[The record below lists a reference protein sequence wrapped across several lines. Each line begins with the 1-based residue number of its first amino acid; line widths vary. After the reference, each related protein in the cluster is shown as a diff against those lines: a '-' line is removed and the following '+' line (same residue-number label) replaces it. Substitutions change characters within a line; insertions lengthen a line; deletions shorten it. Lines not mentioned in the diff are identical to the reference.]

1 MKKLTLLLTLLVIG
15 LAAWPVHALG
25 AAQESEPVIYFF
37 WGDGCPH
44 CATAKPALRALAE
57 RLNVELREYE
67 VWYSP
72 ENQKLFFEMAA
83 VLGFQPQAVPT
94 IIIGEQYW
102 EGYAKSIEPQMEAV
116 IADCRK
122 NGCPDPSLG
131 LIPAPAS
138 TETQPTQTEPTPAS
152 TDSQPNLTETM
163 PAASTDTPETQ
174 SAPTETVPTTA
185 PQPTDPLPLDFQPLQ
200 PEGMRDNGFAVAI
213 ITMIVMVA
221 ALVYTLVAFVQ
232 GKSFPLPGWAD
243 WLIPVIIAFGIGVA
257 GYLSYVETQE
267 VAAVCGPVGD
277 CNAVQNSPYA
287 TLFGILPVG
296 VLGLLGYLGL
306 LAAWL
311 AQKYVPRLQKTAAM
325 AFLYMA
331 LFAVVFSL
339 YLTYLEP
346 FVIKAVCMWCIT
358 SAWLVTILLLLGL
371 PPATRLFSAL
381 EEDEA
386 E

>member
-1 MKKLTLLLTLLVIG
+1 MLQSNTMKKFTLLLTLLILG
-15 LAAWPVHALG
+15 LAAWPAHALN
-25 AAQESEPVIYFF
+25 AAQESEPIIYFF

-57 RLNVELREYE
+57 RLNVEMREYE

-72 ENQKLFFEMAA
+72 ENQKLFFDMAA

-94 IIIGEQYW
+94 ILIGERHW

-116 IADCRK
+116 ITDCRQ
-122 NGCPDPSLG
+122 NGCPDPGAG

-138 TETQPTQTEPTPAS
+138 TEPQPARPEPAATT
-152 TDSQPNLTETM
+152 TDSQSAPAETM
-163 PAASTDTPETQ
+163 PD
-174 SAPTETVPTTA
+174 APP
-185 PQPTDPLPLDFQPLQ
+185 PLDTLPFDIMPPSPQ
-200 PEGMRDNGFAVAI
+200 GMRDDGFVEAI
-213 ITMIVMVA
+213 ITIIVMAV

-232 GKSFPLPGWAD
+232 GKSFPLPAWAD
-243 WLIPVIIAFGIGVA
+243 WLIPVIIVFGIGVA

-311 AQKYVPRLQKTAAM
+311 ARKAIPWLQKTAAM

-381 EEDEA
+381 EDET

>member
-1 MKKLTLLLTLLVIG
+1 MKTIFRFLALLIVTLS
-15 LAAWPVHALG
+15 AWPVHALG
-25 AAQESEPVIYFF
+25 AAQETEPVIYFF

-83 VLGFQPQAVPT
+83 ALGFQPQAVPT
-94 IIIGEQYW
+94 IIIGKQYW
-102 EGYAKSIEPQMEAV
+102 EGYAKSIEPQMEAA

-138 TETQPTQTEPTPAS
+138 TATQPTQTEPAP
-152 TDSQPNLTETM
+152 
-163 PAASTDTPETQ
+163 ASTDTPETQ

-213 ITMIVMVA
+213 ITMIVMAA

-267 VAAVCGPVGD
+267 VSAVCGPVGD

-311 AQKYVPRLQKTAAM
+311 AQKYIPRLQKTAAM

-381 EEDEA
+381 EDET

>member
-1 MKKLTLLLTLLVIG
+1 MLHSSPMKKLTLLLTLFTLIF
-15 LAAWPVHALG
+15 ATRPVHALD
-25 AAQESEPVIYFF
+25 AAQEAEPVIYLF

-72 ENQKLFFEMAA
+72 ENQKLFFDMAA
-83 VLGFQPQAVPT
+83 ALGFQPQAVPT
-94 IIIGEQYW
+94 IIIGERYW
-102 EGYAKSIEPQMEAV
+102 EGYAKSIEAQIEAA

-122 NGCPDPSLG
+122 NGCPDPGAG
-131 LIPAPAS
+131 LIPAPV
-138 TETQPTQTEPTPAS
+138 S
-152 TDSQPNLTETM
+152 TDSQPA
-163 PAASTDTPETQ
+163 PAE
-174 SAPTETVPTTA
+174 PTAT
-185 PQPTDPLPLDFQPLQ
+185 PLPLDAPPLDIMPPS
-200 PEGMRDNGFAVAI
+200 PEGTRDNGFVVAI
-213 ITMIVMVA
+213 FTMVVMAA
-221 ALVYTLVAFVQ
+221 ALIYTLVAFVQ
-232 GKSFPLPGWAD
+232 GKSFPLPAWAD
-243 WLIPVIIAFGIGVA
+243 WLIPTVIVFGIGVA

-287 TLFGILPVG
+287 TLFGVLPVG

-306 LAAWL
+306 LTAWL
-311 AQKYVPRLQKTAAM
+311 TRKYIPKLEKTAAM

-358 SAWLVTILLLLGL
+358 SAWLVTLLLLLGL
-371 PPATRLFSAL
+371 PPATRLFSAT
-381 EEDEA
+381 EDEA
-386 E
+386 D

>member
-1 MKKLTLLLTLLVIG
+1 MLHSKPMKKLTLLLTLLTVIF
-15 LAAWPVHALG
+15 AAWPVQALG
-25 AAQESEPVIYFF
+25 AAQESEPVIYLF

-44 CATAKPALRALAE
+44 CAAAKPALRALAD

-72 ENQKLFFEMAA
+72 ENQKLFFDMAA

-94 IIIGEQYW
+94 IIIGERYW
-102 EGYAKSIEPQMEAV
+102 EGYAKSIEAQIEAA
-116 IADCRK
+116 ITDCRQ
-122 NGCPDPSLG
+122 NGCPDPGAG
-131 LIPAPAS
+131 LIPAPVSTEANPPQAASPAVAS
-138 TETQPTQTEPTPAS
+138 TETQKPA
-152 TDSQPNLTETM
+152 
-163 PAASTDTPETQ
+163 PAESTDTP
-174 SAPTETVPTTA
+174 
-185 PQPTDPLPLDFQPLQ
+185 LPLDAPPFDIMPSS
-200 PEGMRDNGFAVAI
+200 PEGMRDNGFVVAI
-213 ITMIVMVA
+213 FTMIVMAA

-232 GKSFPLPGWAD
+232 GKSFPLPVWAD
-243 WLIPVIIAFGIGVA
+243 WLIPVVIVFGIGVA

-287 TLFGILPVG
+287 TLLGILPVG

-306 LAAWL
+306 LVAWL
-311 AQKYVPRLQKTAAM
+311 ARKYLPRLEKIAAM

-371 PPATRLFSAL
+371 PPAVRLFSAT
-381 EEDEA
+381 EQDDE
-386 E
+386 

>member
-1 MKKLTLLLTLLVIG
+1 MKKKIFNLLGVFILLAVFATPTD
-15 LAAWPVHALG
+15 AANLSQTSNA
-25 AAQESEPVIYFF
+25 PVIYLF

-67 VWYSP
+67 VWYNP
-72 ENQKLFFEMAA
+72 ENQKLFFDMAA
-83 VLGFQPQAVPT
+83 ALGFEPRAVPT
-94 IIIGEQYW
+94 IIIGERYW
-102 EGYAKSIEPQMEAV
+102 EGYAKSIEPELEAV

-122 NGCPDPSLG
+122 NGCPDPGAG
-131 LIPAPAS
+131 LIPAPVA
-138 TETQPTQTEPTPAS
+138 TE
-152 TDSQPNLTETM
+152 SQPNSTETM
-163 PAASTDTPETQ
+163 PAAPRNTPEAL
-174 SAPTETVPTTA
+174 SAPAEGVATTA
-185 PQPTDPLPLDFQPLQ
+185 PAPVESLPLNFQPLQ

-213 ITMIVMVA
+213 ITIIVMAA
-221 ALVYTLVAFVQ
+221 ALIYTLVAFVQ
-232 GKSFPLPGWAD
+232 GQSFRLPAWAD
-243 WLIPVIIAFGIGVA
+243 WLIPAVIVFGIGVA

-311 AQKYVPRLQKTAAM
+311 ARKTLPKLEKAAAM

-371 PPATRLFSAL
+371 PPATRLFSAVEDG
-381 EEDEA
+381 EE
-386 E
+386 